1 MLKYW
6 LGLLLLLNALVLAWQ
21 FDAFAPWGF
30 GPNQDREPER
40 LGQQIRPDALKLQ
53 SERPVL
59 PVPLENSE
67 SLDASAAANAL
78 VPTDPTA
85 PDALSPGATPAEGAL
100 IAPPAA
106 PAGPGSR

>member
-6 LGLLLLLNALVLAWQ
+6 LSLLLSLNALVLAWQ

-40 LGQQIRPDALKLQ
+40 LGQQIRPDVLKLP

-59 PVPLENSE
+59 PPSGAGQAM
-67 SLDASAAANAL
+67 DAAAAPNAL
-78 VPTDPTA
+78 TPSDPTA

-106 PAGPGSR
+106 PAGPSSR